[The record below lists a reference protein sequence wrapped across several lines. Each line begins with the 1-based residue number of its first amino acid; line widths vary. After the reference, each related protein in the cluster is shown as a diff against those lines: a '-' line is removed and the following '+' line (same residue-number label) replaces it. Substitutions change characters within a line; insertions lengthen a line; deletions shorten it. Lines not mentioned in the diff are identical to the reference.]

1 MITISILFLWFLCKC
16 SQVFPRNQR
25 NKIEIVITGK
35 AIYIARKSWKHSCV
49 PTNHCT
55 DHKILVSICGSHCLT
70 VHVLIDCRR
79 VIGNTCQCF
88 QSVSSKV
95 FPSFCGWESSD
106 PFPARKSVG
115 LAWVSRKETYYFRI
129 GQTIQQSA
137 PRNLHMRT
145 LCVVVLVL
153 VLCPLVQARRGGAST
168 SGGFTLRSASANRAG
183 NDEEMEL
190 GEPSA
195 KDEMERIMGKSP
207 AASSTGQT
215 THRSAPEVGA
225 EISGFCKPTSGT
237 KCTPDS
243 SFSLGYDGK
252 DPGFNKELKG
262 AK

>member
-1 MITISILFLWFLCKC
+1 M
-16 SQVFPRNQR
+16 
-25 NKIEIVITGK
+25 
-35 AIYIARKSWKHSCV
+35 
-49 PTNHCT
+49 
-55 DHKILVSICGSHCLT
+55 
-70 VHVLIDCRR
+70 
-79 VIGNTCQCF
+79 
-88 QSVSSKV
+88 
-95 FPSFCGWESSD
+95 
-106 PFPARKSVG
+106 
-115 LAWVSRKETYYFRI
+115 
-129 GQTIQQSA
+129 
-137 PRNLHMRT
+137 
-145 LCVVVLVL
+145 VVLVL

-252 DPGFNKELKG
+252 DPGFNKELKRMCKIDMRKAPERKKKLDQMIAAMGDLPPAPANRQLLSHQDSSAATLGDEEAGRRRRSTQRRRRTTRRRRQSTTRSSGSRRTTRAPIG
-262 AK
+262 APTGAPTYTDTPTPAPTKPKKCDVLIQVRVNLWLIF